1 MFTGRGTVV
10 RELVVE
16 PIARDRSEDPAGQSI
31 HEATAAATTTVSA
44 ARRTVSALAVTA
56 TAEHPTDHRHREDS
70 ADDEHQHGDDP
81 RPSGGWVGVKGGL
94 MCVTR
99 SVLSGNTCCGNVPDR
114 RRCCLARVL
123 GIARCLRGRLAG
135 RSLQS
140 GERRR

>member
-1 MFTGRGTVV
+1 MV

-16 PIARDRSEDPAGQSI
+16 PIARDRSEDPARQSI
-31 HEATAAATTTVSA
+31 HEATAATVSA

-81 RPSGGWVGVKGGL
+81 RPSGGRVGVKGGL

-99 SVLSGNTCCGNVPDR
+99 SVLSGNTCWGNVPDR
-114 RRCCLARVL
+114 RRCWLARVL
-123 GIARCLRGRLAG
+123 GIAR
-135 RSLQS
+135 
-140 GERRR
+140 